1 MIDSVTVR
9 RQKIRKDHTRKR
21 FVFFLLVTAV
31 FLIVVCFARQ
41 FCPYDPNAQVFSAL
55 EPPSVQHPAGTDRFG
70 RDMLSRILIG
80 LRTSVLSTLTLVAII
95 TAAGTVIGVL
105 CGHLGGAADALMMR
119 VADVC
124 LAFPGLVLA
133 LAEAAAPRI
142 AACRG
147 LIGPPA
153 AVLFHSGRWRG
164 RAIISSVG
172 GRIPGCAA
180 WGLAVACLARRWRRL
195 GTTGGACLAGLAPHI
210 A

>member
-1 MIDSVTVR
+1 MLPAVTIR
-9 RQKIRKDHTRKR
+9 IIAMFAGAKKIGVER
-21 FVFFLLVTAV
+21 
-31 FLIVVCFARQ
+31 
-41 FCPYDPNAQVFSAL
+41 FCPVGLLIAL
-55 EPPSVQHPAGTDRFG
+55 PVE
-70 RDMLSRILIG
+70 L
-80 LRTSVLSTLTLVAII
+80 AIAI
-95 TAAGTVIGVL
+95 
-105 CGHLGGAADALMMR
+105 R
-119 VADVC
+119 
-124 LAFPGLVLA
+124 GLVLA